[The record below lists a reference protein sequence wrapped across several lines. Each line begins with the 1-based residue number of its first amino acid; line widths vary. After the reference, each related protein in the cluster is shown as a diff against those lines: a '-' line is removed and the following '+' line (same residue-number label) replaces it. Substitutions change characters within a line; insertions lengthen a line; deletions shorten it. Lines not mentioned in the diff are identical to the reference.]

1 MYDEDDKNNSKN
13 DDFIGVIETTLGALA
28 GAREQTSI
36 LDLTSPNKAKPGKI
50 ILRVEPVMVSR
61 YFLRM
66 KWKAK
71 KLMNT
76 DSFFDFWDKSDPY
89 IKLMKIRRDKTMV

>member
-1 MYDEDDKNNSKN
+1 MGAKN
-13 DDFIGVIETTLGALA
+13 
-28 GAREQTSI
+28 QTSI
-36 LDLTSPNKAKPGKI
+36 LTLHDKSNGKSTGKLI
-50 ILRVEPVMVSR
+50 IRCEKIGKSSIN
-61 YFLRM
+61 YEM

-89 IKLMKIRRDKTMV
+89 IKLLKIRNDNSLI